1 MKNVLVTYGSKFGS
15 TAEIAEKIAE
25 VLRTR
30 GLNVSIMPASTV
42 SDLSA
47 FNAVV
52 LGSAVYTGHWTK
64 EATDFLVSH
73 EDSLSTRPVWFF
85 SSGPTGQGDP
95 VERLHGWRFPDAQ
108 LDIADRIRPQGMVV
122 FHGKID
128 IQNLNFGERL
138 MIRAVG
144 SPTGDFRDWTAITA
158 WAEEIATTLLPL
170 EMTVGKVES

>member
-42 SDLSA
+42 SNLTA

-52 LGSAVYTGHWTK
+52 LGSAVYTGHWIK
-64 EATDFLVSH
+64 EAIDFLVSH

-95 VERLHGWRFPDAQ
+95 VERLNGWRFPEAQ
-108 LDIADRIRPQGMVV
+108 LDIADRIRPQGTVV
-122 FHGKID
+122 FHGKMDID
-128 IQNLNFGERL
+128 KLNFGERL

-144 SPTGDFRDWTAITA
+144 SPTGDFRDWAAITA

-170 EMTVGKVES
+170 ELAVGKVES